1 MTVSRILAAK
11 GRCVVTTRTH
21 RTLHEIVAELAL
33 HEIGALVVVDL
44 NDEVVGLISERDVIA
59 ALAANGIGVMQDAV
73 ERHMVKPRVMDEK
86 DSIEEA
92 METMTQERRRHLP
105 VMREGRLSGIIS
117 VGDVVKFRL
126 ETIEN
131 EHKALRDYIATA

>member
-1 MTVSRILAAK
+1 MTIARILSAK
-11 GRCVVTTRTH
+11 GRCVVTTRKH

-33 HEIGALVVVDL
+33 HQIGALVVVDL
-44 NDEVVGLISERDVIA
+44 NDEVVGLISERDIIV
-59 ALAANGIGVMQDAV
+59 ALAANGPAVLQDV
-73 ERHMVKPRVMDEK
+73 VSRYTVKPRVMDEK

-92 METMTQERRRHLP
+92 METMTRERRRHLP
-105 VMREGRLSGIIS
+105 AMREGRLSGIIS

-126 ETIEN
+126 ETVEN

>member
-1 MTVSRILAAK
+1 MTISRILAAK
-11 GRCVVTTRTH
+11 GRCVVTTRPN

-33 HEIGALVVVDL
+33 HEIGALVVVDS

-59 ALAANGIGVMQDAV
+59 AMAANGVGVLQDVVA
-73 ERHMVKPRVMDEK
+73 RFMVNPRVMDEK

-92 METMTQERRRHLP
+92 METMTRERRRHLP
-105 VMREGRLSGIIS
+105 VMRGGRLSGIIS
-117 VGDVVKFRL
+117 VGDVIKSRL

-131 EHKALRDYIATA
+131 EHKALREYIKTA